1 MPHLSHQPFHRRIA
15 WRPFVGHL
23 QLWAGQNLSL
33 HPAQRS
39 HRALGCVT
47 RRVYSAK
54 EHHPTSPKNFFQPVF
69 MLPVEN
75 IFDSQLGFWGAVS
88 FSDEELFRFTQSAN
102 VLHQSVDLVLTQP
115 SPESRH
121 TSSPF
126 SDHASQLRIRL
137 LLNLR
142 RVKIRGM

>member
-1 MPHLSHQPFHRRIA
+1 
-15 WRPFVGHL
+15 
-23 QLWAGQNLSL
+23 
-33 HPAQRS
+33 
-39 HRALGCVT
+39 
-47 RRVYSAK
+47 VYSAK

-121 TSSPF
+121 ISSPF

>member
-1 MPHLSHQPFHRRIA
+1 MQKS
-15 WRPFVGHL
+15 G
-23 QLWAGQNLSL
+23 N
-33 HPAQRS
+33 
-39 HRALGCVT
+39 
-47 RRVYSAK
+47 
-54 EHHPTSPKNFFQPVF
+54 
-69 MLPVEN
+69 VEN

-88 FSDEELFRFTQSAN
+88 FSDEELLRFTQSAN
-102 VLHQSVDLVLTQP
+102 VLHQTVDLVLTQP

-121 TSSPF
+121 ISSPF